1 MLLRHLRYLLAVA
14 DHGNFTRA
22 AQALH
27 VSQPTLSQQ
36 IKQLEDS
43 LGSELLDRSSR
54 VVQPTDTGLAYIEYA
69 RRVLRE
75 LEAGKRAIHDVQDLT
90 RGTLRLAMTP
100 TFMAYLVG
108 PLIKDFLALYPN
120 IHFEVFELSMV
131 DIEAGLADDS
141 LDIAIAFTD
150 VWNTDI
156 DCSPLFEEKLA
167 LMVGRDHPFYER
179 KEPLPLSELD
189 QVPLALLTGSFITR
203 TCINDYCLAHGV
215 RPKVIIEANSVNAI
229 LEIVRHAAVATILPE
244 ETATEDRTLRKIEFV
259 EAAPQRTAALLR
271 RKNSYQS
278 VVSVEFEKLVRARLS
293 NGEGDG
299 EG

>member
-36 IKQLEDS
+36 IKQLEDQ
-43 LGSELLDRSSR
+43 LGTELLDRSAR
-54 VVQPTDTGLAYIEYA
+54 TVQPTDSGAAYIEYA

-75 LEAGKRAIHDVQDLT
+75 LEAGKRAIHDVKDLS

-100 TFMAYLVG
+100 TFMAYLAG
-108 PLIKDFLALYPN
+108 PLVRDFLALYPN

-141 LDIAIAFTD
+141 LDIAIAFTE
-150 VWNTDI
+150 VWNPDI
-156 DCSPLFEEKLA
+156 DWSPLYIEKLG
-167 LMVGRDHPFYER
+167 LMVGRDHPMYER
-179 KEPLPLSELD
+179 RAPLSLAELAS
-189 QVPLALLTGSFITR
+189 VPLALLTANFITR
-203 TCINDYCLAHGV
+203 TCIDDYCIHHGV
-215 RPKVIIEANSVNAI
+215 KPTVVMEANSVNAI
-229 LEIVRHAAVATILPE
+229 LEIVRHAGVATILPE
-244 ETATEDRTLRKIEFV
+244 ATATEDRTLRKIEFV
-259 EAAPQRTAALLR
+259 EAPPQRTAALLR

-278 VVSVEFEKLVRARLS
+278 TASVEFEKLVRAKLS
-293 NGEGDG
+293 TQ
-299 EG
+299 